1 MSRSTNCILAFSLL
15 VIGVIAVTHILI
27 LLGRNNTAR
36 QEYFR
41 WAHRI
46 CGYIFFVLYLF
57 ICVIMFQKFT
67 KITTSLSAEDAIH
80 AYMGI
85 AIFFTIVVKICI
97 VRVYK
102 KFYESLPI
110 YGMIILITVYLTV
123 TLNAAHYIIST
134 FRD

>member
-1 MSRSTNCILAFSLL
+1 MSQSTNCILAFSLL
-15 VIGVIAVTHILI
+15 AIGVIGVAHILI

-41 WAHRI
+41 WVHRI
-46 CGYIFFVLYLF
+46 GGYIFFVLYLF
-57 ICVIMFQKFT
+57 ICVIMFQKLT
-67 KITTSLSAEDAIH
+67 RITTSLSAEDAIH

-102 KFYESLPI
+102 KFYKSLPI
-110 YGMIILITVYLTV
+110 YGMITLIAVYLTV

>member
-1 MSRSTNCILAFSLL
+1 MSQSTNCILAFSLL
-15 VIGVIAVTHILI
+15 GIGVIGVAHILI
-27 LLGRNNTAR
+27 LLGRNNTAH

-41 WAHRI
+41 WVHRI

-57 ICVIMFQKFT
+57 ICVIMFQKLT
-67 KITTSLSAEDAIH
+67 RITTSLSAEDAIH

-102 KFYESLPI
+102 KFYKSLPI
-110 YGMIILITVYLTV
+110 YGMITLIAVYLTA